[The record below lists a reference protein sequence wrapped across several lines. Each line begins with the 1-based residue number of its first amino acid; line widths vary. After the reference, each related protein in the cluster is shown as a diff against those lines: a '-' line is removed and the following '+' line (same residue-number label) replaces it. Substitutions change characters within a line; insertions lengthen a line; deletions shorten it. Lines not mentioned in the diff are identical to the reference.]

1 MIKIEQEQV
10 NELIEIVKIAAIV
23 LPLIF
28 GAMVWF
34 IRRIDIGGRKR
45 IDEYRSET
53 QIVIERLRTHVDE
66 TQEMIEDYNKE
77 RIEFRTQILE
87 YRQQISDYKEKLV
100 NSETR
105 IKLMQGD
112 IEKLSM
118 EINQLRKE
126 RDEQNAR
133 SMRRAVSFATRF
145 GLTEEQAIS
154 IFNGVIRFDQVEGSL
169 KIIEKFSNKEVN
181 SGTPNI
187 YTDSV

>member
-154 IFNGVIRFDQVEGSL
+154 IFNGVIRLDQVEGSL